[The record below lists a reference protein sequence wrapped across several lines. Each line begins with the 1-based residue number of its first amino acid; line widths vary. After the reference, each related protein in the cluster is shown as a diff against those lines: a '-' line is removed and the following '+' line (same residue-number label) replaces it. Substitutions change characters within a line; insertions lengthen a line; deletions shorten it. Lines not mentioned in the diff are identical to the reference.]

1 MPRTLKQLITLP
13 LTLLLIAMAACTPTA
28 SEQQLTAGQTPV
40 DRDGLP
46 VLTEDQQEAGIICK
60 REPVTGTRIS
70 KKVCTTK
77 EQRELA
83 QQRAQDELRRSQNSA
98 ARQTISE

>member
-1 MPRTLKQLITLP
+1 
-13 LTLLLIAMAACTPTA
+13 
-28 SEQQLTAGQTPV
+28 LTAGQNPV

>member
-1 MPRTLKQLITLP
+1 MPRALIKLITLP

-28 SEQQLTAGQTPV
+28 SEQQLTKGQNPV

-46 VLTEDQQEAGIICK
+46 VLTEEQQEAGIICK

-83 QQRAQDELRRSQNSA
+83 QRKAQDELRRSQNSA